1 MQIFPFCVCQA
12 NRKIHE
18 AHKMKHSVLLEIFAF
33 VSLTEMGRETK
44 TFFVIWVFACHSNKI
59 VAQGMD

>member
-1 MQIFPFCVCQA
+1 
-12 NRKIHE
+12 
-18 AHKMKHSVLLEIFAF
+18 MKHSVLLEIFAF